1 MKKIIILAGI
11 PCSGKSSWV
20 NHYLFNDG
28 LDITRVVSR
37 DTIRESPMFAKPYHY
52 SKENEDLVTDVFN
65 TELDAY
71 LKAPNIRCVI
81 LDNTHCREKYID
93 EVIKKYSSAA
103 YQVYIKFFDIPVW
116 KALVRNV
123 IRRIKTRNPY
133 KWIPLK
139 IMLDMKKNYDK
150 INKKKYANLVHE

>member
-37 DTIRESPMFAKPYHY
+37 DTIRESPMFAKPYYY

-65 TELDAY
+65 TEFDAY

-93 EVIKKYSSAA
+93 EIVKKYNHSIT
-103 YQVYIKFFDIPVW
+103 YE
-116 KALVRNV
+116 
-123 IRRIKTRNPY
+123 
-133 KWIPLK
+133 
-139 IMLDMKKNYDK
+139 NYAGHAEELQQDK
-150 INKKKYANLVHE
+150 